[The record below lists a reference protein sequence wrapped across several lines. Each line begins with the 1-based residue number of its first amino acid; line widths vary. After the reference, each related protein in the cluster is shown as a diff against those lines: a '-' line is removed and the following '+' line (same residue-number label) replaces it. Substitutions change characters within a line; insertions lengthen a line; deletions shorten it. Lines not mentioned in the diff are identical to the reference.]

1 MLAVGFLDD
10 LKRQADAAR
19 AAQTIDTA
27 ALERNTALADAA
39 CKTVFSYF
47 NTLGQQLQVL
57 KPVSKVRYTLD
68 KRTVFDALPM
78 LAFRTDARRKHLRGA
93 EVFDHVVM
101 QCQLRTEQRIHLVKD
116 FLPDIEKL
124 ESRLR
129 QSGVRFDAEAVRN
142 PENNKLLEMRYT
154 LPVDFTLA
162 VRAVPDHDAGWIR
175 FQLNN
180 LDGFETVNVDFPATE
195 VGSARLDELA
205 RWLVG
210 EPHRFLDDGH
220 NLRRVEA

>member
-1 MLAVGFLDD
+1 MRAVGFLDD

-19 AAQTIDTA
+19 AQQSTDTA
-27 ALERNTALADAA
+27 AQERNTALADAA
-39 CKTVFSYF
+39 CKTVFGYLS
-47 NTLGQQLQVL
+47 TLGQQLEVL
-57 KPVSKVRYTLD
+57 KPVSKVRYVLD
-68 KRTVFDALPM
+68 KRTAFDALPRV
-78 LAFRTDARRKHLRGA
+78 AFRTDARRKRLRGA
-93 EVFDHVVM
+93 EVFDHVVL
-101 QCQLRTEQRIHLVKD
+101 QCQLRAERRVSLVKD

-142 PENNKLLEMRYT
+142 PDNNKLVEMRYA

-162 VRAVPDHDAGWIR
+162 VRATPDHDTGWLR
-175 FQLNN
+175 FQLVN
-180 LDGFETVNVDFPATE
+180 LDGFETVTVDFPAIE

-210 EPHRFLDDGH
+210 ERHGFLAGGH